1 MNNCKTLV
9 ELQNVWLG
17 LTKEQKET
25 KELIDLKETL
35 KTTLK

>member
-9 ELQNVWLG
+9 ELQNVWLS
-17 LTKEQKET
+17 LTKEQKENA
-25 KELIDLKETL
+25 ELMQLKETL